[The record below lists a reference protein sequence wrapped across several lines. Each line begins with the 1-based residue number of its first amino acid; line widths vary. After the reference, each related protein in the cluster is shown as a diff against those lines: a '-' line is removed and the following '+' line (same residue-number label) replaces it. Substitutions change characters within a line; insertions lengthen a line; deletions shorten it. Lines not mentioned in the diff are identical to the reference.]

1 MLPRLSLVGLYIV
14 LYVVTSH
21 IIRLVSLSHVNCKT
35 TLLHENT
42 YVLDLQ
48 KWTIILQSKSDTLV
62 ITVLHCDPL
71 HDSISD
77 NRHVVLN
84 HWYAICTRNEII

>member
-1 MLPRLSLVGLYIV
+1 MVGLYIV
-14 LYVVTSH
+14 LYVVTPH

-48 KWTIILQSKSDTLV
+48 KWTIILQSKSDILV
-62 ITVLHCDPL
+62 VTGLHCDPL

-77 NRHVVLN
+77 SRHVVLN
-84 HWYAICTRNEII
+84 YWYAICTRNEIV

>member
-14 LYVVTSH
+14 LYVVTPR

-48 KWTIILQSKSDTLV
+48 KWTIILQSKSDILV
-62 ITVLHCDPL
+62 ITVLHYDPL

-84 HWYAICTRNEII
+84 HWYAICTRNEIV

>member
-14 LYVVTSH
+14 LYAVTPH

-48 KWTIILQSKSDTLV
+48 KWTIILQSKSDKLV
-62 ITVLHCDPL
+62 ITVLHCDSL

-84 HWYAICTRNEII
+84 